1 MPATR
6 LDFAARDRILSL
18 LSDEENA
25 KVSTAEGGASL
36 SQGDEY
42 IDLENLD
49 KGVQRAGAT
58 MPKAQI
64 GTLIP
69 KSAVHVET
77 WKKIV
82 AQFACK

>member
-1 MPATR
+1 MTTTR
-6 LDFAARDRILSL
+6 VDMAARDRVLSL

-25 KVSTAEGGASL
+25 KVSTAEGKSSL

-42 IDLENLD
+42 VDLEHLD

-58 MPKAQI
+58 MPKAEI

-69 KSAVHVET
+69 KSAVHAET
-77 WKKIV
+77 WDKIT
-82 AQFACK
+82 AQLGK